1 MNDFVGNV
9 STTGPIH
16 ALSAFEKMIQ
26 SLENEDP
33 TPPTSLPPAPP
44 TSLPL
49 APPTLPAITVESSL
63 TKKQDIK
70 WMEFVQGE
78 SGGQNEVNTD
88 NYVLCESLMFVL

>member
-1 MNDFVGNV
+1 MNNFVENV
-9 STTGPIH
+9 SNTTGTIH

-33 TPPTSLPPAPP
+33 TPPTTLPPAQP
-44 TSLPL
+44 TSLTL
-49 APPTLPAITVESSL
+49 APPTLPAITVESGS

-78 SGGQNEVNTD
+78 SEDQNEVNTM
-88 NYVLCESLMFVL
+88 NQIMCYLYH